1 MGICSDDSRIIVHSV
16 KWSAG
21 VLLYGVKVGRPK
33 PCGWNLSSQIQN
45 PNPGWKIFLERLV
58 GKGQDNFVLKIGLQ
72 KHSSGGTV
80 LEGLAY
86 CDPPLP
92 GKVIKQLFLSSPFK
106 KKKRRKSS
114 SLFVS
119 CIRKQEK
126 QSEDKVLIV
135 IFINSRNVLFQNMCL
150 PLLSLNKWK
159 QLSNVAYVLP
169 EFLLIV
175 RNRKILQFPMKRQH
189 QHNRLVPCS
198 AMPLCVSRA
207 PH

>member
-1 MGICSDDSRIIVHSV
+1 MKCWGFTVRCKGRSSKTLRVESIITNTKSQPRVENISGETCRQRARQFCSEDRFT
-16 KWSAG
+16 KAFFWG
-21 VLLYGVKVGRPK
+21 
-33 PCGWNLSSQIQN
+33 
-45 PNPGWKIFLERLV
+45 
-58 GKGQDNFVLKIGLQ
+58 
-72 KHSSGGTV
+72 HSSWGTS
-80 LEGLAY
+80 LLW
-86 CDPPLP
+86 
-92 GKVIKQLFLSSPFK
+92 SPFAWQSDK
-106 KKKRRKSS
+106 ATLSFISIQKKKRRKSS